1 MTLQVAAEPQ
11 PTVITIVSFGF
22 DTKSG
27 GAFLKSAEGVHIV
40 DLRKSLVKDPA
51 TSIGHGEDGTHV
63 QTQRVVFAQG
73 RFLEVMKD
81 LVESVVTDRHHVV
94 GLGCRQGIHRSDT
107 CARAL
112 EGVLNAVLH
121 EDGSRAFNAKQF
133 SMSAS
138 YGWLQILSTK
148 PFAPTLEP

>member
-1 MTLQVAAEPQ
+1 MAAELQ
-11 PTVITIVSFGF
+11 TTVITIVSFGF

-27 GAFLKSAEGVHIV
+27 GSFLKDSRDSKGIHIV
-40 DLRKSLVKDPA
+40 DLRQSLVKDPA
-51 TSIGHGEDGTHV
+51 TSIGHGEDGTHL
-63 QTQRVVFAQG
+63 QTQRVVFGQG
-73 RFLEVMKD
+73 RFLEVMKG
-81 LVESVVTDRHHVV
+81 LVESVVTDRHTVI

-107 CARAL
+107 CARTL
-112 EGVLNAVLH
+112 ECCLNAVLH

-148 PFAPTLEP
+148 PFATTFEP